1 MHQTGQIYRPP
12 SEAGVQRLEVT
23 IGCSHNKCS
32 FCTMYR
38 KTPFRI
44 APLEDVEADLK
55 ELRDSGEKITR
66 IYLTN
71 GDPFV
76 LNTERLMKI
85 ADMVRQ
91 YLPEVEVLTCYASI
105 QNLKAKSLEELKLL
119 KSAGYD
125 ELYVGLESAYAPAV
139 KLINKGFTVEEAY
152 ENIGKL
158 KEAGMRYTALLMM
171 GIGGKGHS
179 KENVEATADLLNKYP
194 PYRVSA
200 LSTAVLHGS
209 ELEELCNKG
218 EYEQLTERELVE
230 EEKMLLRALKID
242 DCIFFGSHPYNLITI
257 NGVLPQDREK
267 IIAHLDLEMAAW
279 DRDQPGFLDTV
290 WERTDM

>member
-152 ENIGKL
+152 ENSGKL

-290 WERTDM
+290 WERADM